1 MTEQFDFSNSVTIGV
16 NFGVNPDNQPDF
28 TANLTGESTLV
39 ASDQVDAL
47 VDDPLLGNVGTVD
60 DNADVTKVEFVSSS
74 STGSTPFV
82 PSITSNS
89 GDNVPDLSP
98 TPNDAEVPFE
108 SLYSAGAIV
117 SDGENGTSD
126 GFLKLFLEIEGTPE
140 GTVRNKEPLTL
151 ETSSPLSS
159 FSAGKGSQPISYTS
173 QENIEL
179 YNTGEDGVFWT
190 GDEKKVA
197 AIVPNANGNSAMLE
211 LTPVATNEA
220 SEKTLIGTMN
230 SEVLTGN
237 DADNTIYG
245 NGGNDYLDGN
255 EGKDTIVSD
264 NGNDALSG
272 GSENDLLFGNGGND
286 YLGGEDGNDRL
297 LGGDNDDILLGA
309 NGNDALNAGNDNDIL
324 NGNNGNDTLSGD
336 EGDDGIIGND
346 GDDQI
351 TGSEGDDGAI
361 GGNGNDGIFG
371 NVGND
376 NLIGDAGKDVMN
388 GGDGSDALFGGD
400 DDDIIFGEADGDGL
414 FGENGNDVLVGG
426 TGEDTITGGS
436 GSDIFGFQDSAGNI
450 DLIKD
455 FSVSEDLISINADGF
470 GDNLTPNSVLA
481 SDMFALGTT
490 AVDNND
496 RFIFDDA
503 SGSLFFDLDGVGGIE
518 QVEIAQLSPE
528 TALSA
533 NNIFVDSNGA
543 V

>member
-1 MTEQFDFSNSVTIGV
+1 MTEQFDFSNSVTIAV
-16 NFGVNPDNQPDF
+16 NFGFNPNNQPDF
-28 TANLTGESTLV
+28 TANLTGESTLLLG
-39 ASDQVDAL
+39 DRVDAL
-47 VDDPLLGNVGTVD
+47 VDDPLLGNVGAID

-82 PSITSNS
+82 PSITSTS

-98 TPNDAEVPFE
+98 TPNDAELPFE
-108 SLYSAGAIV
+108 SLYSAGATV
-117 SDGENGTSD
+117 SDEENGTSD

-151 ETSSPLSS
+151 ESSSPLTSS
-159 FSAGKGSQPISYTS
+159 SSEQPINYTS
-173 QENIEL
+173 TETIAL
-179 YNTGEDGVFWT
+179 YNTGEDGIFWT
-190 GDEKKVA
+190 GDEVEVA
-197 AIVPNANGNSAMLE
+197 RLVPDTSGNSAMLE
-211 LTPVATNEA
+211 LTPLASDQT
-220 SEKTLIGTMN
+220 SEKTLIGSVN

-245 NGGNDYLDGN
+245 NGGDDYLDGK

-264 NGNDALSG
+264 NGKDALVG
-272 GSENDLLFGNGGND
+272 GGENDLLFANGGND
-286 YLGGEDGNDRL
+286 YLAGDDGDDRL
-297 LGGDNDDILLGA
+297 LGGDNDDILLGGK
-309 NGNDALNAGNDNDIL
+309 GNDALNAGNDNDIL
-324 NGNNGNDTLSGD
+324 NGNDGNDTLSGD

-376 NLIGDAGKDVMN
+376 NLIGDAGNDVIN
-388 GGDGSDALFGGD
+388 GGDDIDDLFGGD
-400 DDDIIFGEADGDGL
+400 DDDIIFGEADGDAL

-426 TGEDTITGGS
+426 MGQDTLTGGS

-455 FSVSEDLISINADGF
+455 FSVAEDLISITADDF
-470 GDNLTPNSVLA
+470 GGNLTPDSVLE
-481 SDMFALGTT
+481 SDMFVLGTA

-496 RFIFDDA
+496 RFIFDNA

-518 QVEIAQLSPE
+518 QVEIAQLAAE
-528 TALSA
+528 TALNA